1 MPTLKTWFNLDTMQ
15 QMTGT
20 EREYWCYKIE
30 QLLKRKDLLN
40 EEYFDDAL
48 TRSLEA
54 CCDAFNREM
63 GYEVK

>member
-1 MPTLKTWFNLDTMQ
+1 MKTWFNLDTMEL
-15 QMTGT
+15 MTGT

-40 EEYFDDAL
+40 EEYFDDTL
-48 TRSLEA
+48 LHLLEA
-54 CCDAFNREM
+54 YCDAFNREM